1 MTLSDLASIGSL
13 VSGVAVLVSLVYLSL
28 QVRQTEKNQR
38 ALMNQG
44 VITRAVDAL
53 TWMAQPDISDL
64 IIKVRTGEREYSAQE
79 LTKLGLI
86 LRAMLLTGQDAYI
99 QRKSGLTDQVTF
111 DATMGGVKFWL
122 ALPAARALWKFDRTT
137 YAPEW
142 MSYVDRLIAE
152 TPLAKPADIAATF
165 QANLTEVLA
174 S

>member
-13 VSGVAVLVSLVYLSL
+13 VSGIAVLVSLIYLAL
-28 QVRQTEKNQR
+28 QIRQTEKNQR

-44 VITRAVDAL
+44 VVTRAAELL
-53 TWMAQPDISDL
+53 TWMAQPEISDL
-64 IIKVRTGEREYSAQE
+64 IIKVRSGEREYSAQE
-79 LTKLGLI
+79 LTKLGLV

-111 DATMGGVKFWL
+111 DATIGGVKFWL
-122 ALPAARALWKFDRTT
+122 ALPASRALWKFDRTT

-142 MSYVDRLIAE
+142 MSYVDRLIME
-152 TPLAKPADIAATF
+152 TPLAKPADIAAVFKT
-165 QANLTEVLA
+165 NLAEVLA